1 MIPKHPNSCYKTDTA
16 ADKLFLGVIALLT
29 VSIISVCGF
38 FLLFTI
44 VIKIGFIGLFLTLLG
59 LVGFFVLSYFLG
71 DWLLKRIEGR
81 R

>member
-1 MIPKHPNSCYKTDTA
+1 MIPKHPNSRYKTDTA